1 MLFLNQLL
9 LTLHNLT
16 RWALLVLAIIVLFQA
31 LQGWLNKKAYTDKN
45 RKLAGVYSGVFD
57 LQILLGVILF
67 FSKGWSSAL
76 MNGGSEVMS
85 TAAVRFFAV
94 EHWML
99 MLLAVVLLHIGS
111 SKVKKSDTDVKK
123 FRNTFIWYGISFVL
137 VLAAIPWP
145 GMAAARPLFRIFGL
159 SF

>member
-16 RWALLVLAIIVLFQA
+16 RWALIIMAVIVLFQA
-31 LQGWLNKKAYTDKN
+31 LQGWLNKKTYTDKN
-45 RKLAGVYSGVFD
+45 KKLAAIYSGFFD

-67 FSKGWSSAL
+67 FSQGWSSAL

-85 TAAVRFFAV
+85 TATVRFFAV

-99 MLLAVVLLHIGS
+99 MLLAVIIMHIGS
-111 SKVKKSDTDVKK
+111 SKVKKSETDLKK
-123 FRNTFIWYGISFVL
+123 FRLTFIWFGVSLLL

-145 GMAAARPLFRIFGL
+145 GMAAARPLLRIFGL

>member
-1 MLFLNQLL
+1 MLFLNSLL

-16 RWALLVLAIIVLFQA
+16 RWALIIMAVIVLFQA
-31 LQGWLNKKAYTDKN
+31 LQGWLNKKTYTVKN
-45 RKLAGVYSGVFD
+45 KKLAAIYSGFFD

-67 FSKGWSSAL
+67 FSRGWSSAL

-85 TAAVRFFAV
+85 TATVRFFAV

-99 MLLAVVLLHIGS
+99 MLLAVIIMHIGS
-111 SKVKKSDTDVKK
+111 SKVKKSETDLKK
-123 FRNTFIWYGISFVL
+123 FRLTFIWFGVSLLL

-145 GMAAARPLFRIFGL
+145 GMAAARPLLRIFGL

>member
-16 RWALLVLAIIVLFQA
+16 RWALIIMAVIVLFQA
-31 LQGWLNKKAYTDKN
+31 LQGWLNKKTYTVKN
-45 RKLAGVYSGVFD
+45 KKLAAIYSGFFD

-67 FSKGWSSAL
+67 FSRGWSSAL

-85 TAAVRFFAV
+85 TATVRFFAV

-99 MLLAVVLLHIGS
+99 MLLAVIIMHIGS
-111 SKVKKSDTDVKK
+111 SKVKKSETDLKK
-123 FRNTFIWYGISFVL
+123 FRLTFIWFGVSLLL

-145 GMAAARPLFRIFGL
+145 GMAAARPLLRIFGL